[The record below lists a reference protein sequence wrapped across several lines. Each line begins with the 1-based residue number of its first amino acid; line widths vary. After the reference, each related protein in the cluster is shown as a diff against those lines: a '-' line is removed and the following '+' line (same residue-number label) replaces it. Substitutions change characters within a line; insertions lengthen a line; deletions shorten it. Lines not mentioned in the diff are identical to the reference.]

1 MPRPPVSFLITL
13 ALAAVAARA
22 HAANPV
28 FTDRGQADEDFA
40 AQGEYAGSVPYEGQ
54 ELTVGVQVIARG
66 NGKFVAVAY
75 PGGLPGAGWD
85 GGERFE
91 GTGRRAGEGVVA
103 IEVVDSTGTTRKG
116 EIRAAGSSRFGG
128 LSVLG
133 PDGTEVA
140 RFPRV
145 ERESPTLGKKPP
157 EGAVVIFDGPGAAD
171 ESATLRNARVTP
183 DGLLMEGV
191 VSAAGYGDA
200 EWHIEFLL
208 PYQPLDL
215 GQARAN
221 SGAYVAGCYEVQIL
235 DSFGLEGKSDEC
247 GGIYGAAAP
256 RVNMCLPPL
265 QWQTYDIQFTAPRF
279 EGGRKV
285 ANARMTVRHN
295 GTVIH
300 DNVELPSMTP
310 GGPNKEEGPAGPLFL
325 QDHGNPVRFRNVW
338 VLPKS

>member
-1 MPRPPVSFLITL
+1 MSRQPVSFLTAL
-13 ALAAVAARA
+13 ALAAVAAHA
-22 HAANPV
+22 LAANPV
-28 FTDRGQADEDFA
+28 FTDRSQVDEDFA
-40 AQGEYAGSVPYEGQ
+40 VQGEYVGSVPYEGQ
-54 ELTVGVQVIARG
+54 ELTVGVQAIARG
-66 NGKFVAVAY
+66 DGRFDVVAY

-85 GGERFE
+85 GDQRFE
-91 GTGRRAGEGVVA
+91 GTGRRAGQDAVA
-103 IEVVDSTGTTRKG
+103 IEVVDSSGTTRKG
-116 EIRAAGSSRFGG
+116 EIRGGG

-133 PDGTEVA
+133 PDGKEVA

-145 ERESPTLGKKPP
+145 ERESPTLGKEPP
-157 EGAVVIFDGPGAAD
+157 KGAVVIFDGPGAAD

-183 DGLLMEGV
+183 EGLLMEGV
-191 VSAAGYGDA
+191 VSAADFGDA

-247 GGIYGAAAP
+247 GGIYAAAAP
-256 RVNMCLPPL
+256 LVNMCLPPL
-265 QWQTYDIQFTAPRF
+265 RWQTYDIQFTAPRF
-279 EGGRKV
+279 EGGRKT

-300 DNVELPSMTP
+300 ENVELPSMTP
-310 GGPNKEEGPAGPLFL
+310 GGPNTEEGPSGPLFL

-338 VLPKS
+338 VLPKR